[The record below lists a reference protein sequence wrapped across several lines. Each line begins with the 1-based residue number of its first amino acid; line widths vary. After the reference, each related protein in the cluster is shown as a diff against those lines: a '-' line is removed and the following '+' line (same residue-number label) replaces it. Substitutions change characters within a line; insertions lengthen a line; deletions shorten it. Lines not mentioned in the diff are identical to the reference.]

1 MCLGGETGSRGG
13 AERSWGAG
21 VNMIMYTAYLYELI
35 KLFLLKKW
43 LLMEHISKR
52 RIAQE
57 CLSPH
62 LPGTSLVPLILI

>member
-1 MCLGGETGSRGG
+1 
-13 AERSWGAG
+13 
-21 VNMIMYTAYLYELI
+21 MIMYTACLYELI

-57 CLSPH
+57 YVFHPTFQEQAWYPSF
-62 LPGTSLVPLILI
+62 